1 MNIIF
6 NKNGNGKL
14 KLKKQYKLNM
24 KESRLRSVVKGITWR
39 IVGTIDT
46 MIIAFIIT
54 GKFKMALSIGG
65 IEVITK
71 IFIYYLHERVWMKI
85 KWGKQQM

>member
-1 MNIIF
+1 
-6 NKNGNGKL
+6 
-14 KLKKQYKLNM
+14 M